1 MWRARARG
9 RITSG
14 TCSHGQEATALL
26 TSTAI
31 DRWDSG
37 AVGLIWADEDDV
49 SSWFGGVPTSREK
62 ASKRLDF
69 EVERYSQWVGG
80 ETYAVMLSDA
90 EGNVLDFVCGYIGDD
105 GLEIGIEDM
114 REQAKRAA

>member
-1 MWRARARG
+1 M
-9 RITSG
+9 
-14 TCSHGQEATALL
+14 
-26 TSTAI
+26 
-31 DRWDSG
+31 
-37 AVGLIWADEDDV
+37 
-49 SSWFGGVPTSREK
+49 
-62 ASKRLDF
+62 
-69 EVERYSQWVGG
+69 ERYSQWVGG